1 MTVGFFIS
9 ASLLGLGLE
18 LGFLGFKGFEEEE
31 GRWCLLAETMV
42 VGVG

>member
-1 MTVGFFIS
+1 MAVGFFIS
-9 ASLLGLGLE
+9 ASLLGLG

-42 VGVG
+42 AGVG